1 MATNI
6 GSLLWVSGIDNTG
19 LRKDANQASQIVG
32 GIGTTASGVKSQLM
46 GMAGALG
53 IVAGGAGLVSLGK
66 QVIEIRG
73 QFQQLGI
80 AFETMLGSK
89 EKADKLMGELVQFA
103 AKTPF
108 TLTDVATNT
117 KQLLAMGIETEKV
130 MATMKSLG
138 DVAAGVSVPLQRIAV
153 NYGQVATQ
161 GALSGRDFKDFMLQG
176 IPIMDE
182 FVKMTGKSAREIKDM
197 VTAGQ
202 IGFPLVEQAFKN
214 MAGEGG
220 KFYNLMEKQNASV
233 TGQISNLTDKWE
245 VMLNEI
251 GKGNEGLIYGGING
265 LAGLIS
271 NYQEILDIL
280 KVLVATYGAY
290 KAAIILTNISQT
302 VSTSLGVYDIATK
315 NLQIGATIRATA
327 AQSALNKAIMA
338 NPYVFALAT
347 IVALG
352 TALYVFSDEA
362 KTTEEIVKDLNDTVA
377 AIGKQMEIDAA
388 VKKYE
393 ELQNKVQ
400 KTKEEQDE
408 LNGLIKKLS
417 AIFPDAIAKTDQ
429 YGNAIALNTE
439 KLIANNKELRE
450 AQRLAAGITKTESE
464 AALAKAQAKQ
474 KELVARQTGTEV
486 AYYKKDEKT
495 GKQVPVY
502 KQLTPEQLAKNK
514 DELNKVIIEVTDL
527 QNKLSEADGEIIKLG
542 SNLADSFIKKHKG
555 LFKAANEYTK
565 AQAITARQ
573 QLLELFGSANKN
585 EQDAIIKKANE
596 LDSYVKGIK
605 TTREETQK
613 WTEDL
618 AAAQIKLAE
627 LKDPNYESKAGIPGQ
642 EIADQEAV
650 VKGLREKLGLD
661 KKTDNEAKKLAEE
674 RLDYESEIGRKRIDA
689 QLKIEQEL
697 LNIEKDSDEK
707 LRKQAD
713 LDYRKS
719 LNEIATQKA
728 DKLKEYKALYG
739 NSASLPKADE
749 DIFIAQTTGAL
760 AVKTETEKQI
770 NIEAAKKI
778 KAIWKTVTDARL
790 SDIESEKQAVKDRY
804 AEELKAAIKAKD
816 TKLIKGIQA
825 NIKDETTIINRK
837 YKLDEL
843 DFAQEI
849 EMRKN
854 EIALGGFNRENEL
867 AKLNFETFKKYQ
879 ERKIAILK
887 ASGDPES
894 LKQAELLQT
903 ALDLSGLDENK
914 RKSEE
919 IANNFFDAA
928 NYATDLANALGDS
941 NSALAEML
949 RGVAGVANTVG
960 DLVEKG
966 AFDGTMSKGDAI
978 GSIISG
984 ATQLIGIVV
993 GQAAKNKKEMKD
1005 YYDSIIS
1012 QQKQYNLALNEQL
1025 RLNQEINGSIFF
1037 DDFAQ
1042 TLKDS
1047 SKALANA
1054 NDERDKAMAKF
1065 WNSEAI
1071 VGKKN
1076 AISGG
1081 NILGG
1086 IGAGAALGA
1095 GIGTLLGGP
1104 IIGTAIGALVGGLV
1118 GLFAKKK
1125 KDIVAPLLSTYPD
1138 LIDANGK
1145 FNVELAKTLIA
1156 NKRVKGETEKI
1167 LQDVINWEEAA
1178 KKARDQ
1184 IKGIIEDMAGSIGND
1199 LRNALVDAF
1208 ENGTNSAV
1216 KFGESVKGIIED
1228 LVSQQLFNAIFGSSL
1243 KKLEADLMLS
1253 SGVDANGDAITGAG
1267 VDGNWVDDI
1276 LRFYNE
1282 VPKLTDAFNEALAA
1296 IKVPGFDLF
1305 NGSTTGQSMTST
1317 GQITRALTEDTGSA
1331 LMGLWRRALDEQIT
1345 TTKTIL
1351 KSNDFLSAISA
1362 NTLRTADNTDKLES
1376 AVIEL
1381 KAISENTRASYLND
1395 MGL

>member
-32 GIGTTASGVKSQLM
+32 GIGTTANGVKSQLM
-46 GMAGALG
+46 GMASALG

-197 VTAGQ
+197 VEAGQ
-202 IGFPLVEQAFKN
+202 VGFPMVEQAFKN

-251 GKGNEGLIYGGING
+251 GKGNEGLIYGGISG

-271 NYQEILDIL
+271 NYETILDIL
-280 KVLVATYGAY
+280 KVLVVTYGAY
-290 KAAIILTNISQT
+290 KAAIILTNVTQT
-302 VSTSLGVYDIATK
+302 VQTTLGVYDIATK
-315 NLQIGATIRATA
+315 ELQIGATIRATA

-338 NPYVFALAT
+338 NPYVFALAA
-347 IVALG
+347 IVAIG
-352 TALYVFSDEA
+352 SALYIFSDEA
-362 KTTEEIVKDLNDTVA
+362 KTTEDVIKDLNDAVA
-377 AIGKQMEIDAA
+377 AIGKQLEIDAA
-388 VKKYE
+388 IKKYE
-393 ELQNKVQ
+393 ELKDKVG
-400 KTKEEQDE
+400 KTKEEQNE
-408 LNGLIKKLS
+408 LNELIKKLS
-417 AIFPDAIAKTDQ
+417 AIFPDAIAKYDS
-429 YGNAIALNTE
+429 YGNAISLNTE

-450 AQRLAAGITKTESE
+450 GLRLAAGITKTETESK
-464 AALAKAQAKQ
+464 LAKAQAKQ

-495 GKQVPVY
+495 GKQIPIY
-502 KQLTPEQLAKNK
+502 TELTPEQLSKNK
-514 DELNKVIIEVTDL
+514 DELLKVAKEVDDL
-527 QNKLSEADGEIIKLG
+527 QNKLLETDGELIKLG

-555 LFKAANEYTK
+555 LFKATNEYTK

-573 QLLELFGSANKN
+573 QLLELFGAANKN

-596 LDSYVKGIK
+596 LDAYAKGIK

-642 EIADQEAV
+642 EIADQETI
-650 VKGLREKLGLD
+650 VKDLRDKLGLT
-661 KKTDNEAKKLAEE
+661 KKGNDDAKKLADE
-674 RLDYESEIGRKRIDA
+674 RLDYETEIGRKRIDA
-689 QLKIEQEL
+689 QLKIEQDL
-697 LNIEKDSDEK
+697 LNLKKDSDEK
-707 LRKQAD
+707 LRMQAD
-713 LDYRKS
+713 LDYRKT
-719 LNEIATQKA
+719 LNEIAKNKA
-728 DKLKEYKALYG
+728 EEEKKYKELYG
-739 NSASLPKADE
+739 KNLPQADQ
-749 DIFIAQTTGAL
+749 DIFTEQATVAE
-760 AVKTETEKQI
+760 KTKTDAIEKI
-770 NIEAAKKI
+770 NKDAADKI
-778 KAIWKTVTDARL
+778 KAIWKTVNDARL
-790 SDIESEKQAVKDRY
+790 SDIERE
-804 AEELKAAIKAKD
+804 KAAVDEKYKVEIKAAEDAKD
-816 TKLIKGIQA
+816 TVLA
-825 NIKDETTIINRK
+825 NTLKKSATTEKDSITRK

-854 EIALGGFNRENEL
+854 EIALGGFNSENKL

-879 ERKIAILK
+879 EQKIAILK
-887 ASGDPES
+887 ASGTPED

-928 NYATDLANALGDS
+928 NYASDLAAALGDS
-941 NSALAEML
+941 NSALAEL
-949 RGVAGVANTVG
+949 LTGISKVANTMG
-960 DLVEKG
+960 DLVSKG
-966 AFDGTMSKGDAI
+966 AFDGTMSKKDAI
-978 GSIISG
+978 GSAISG
-984 ATQLIGIVV
+984 ATQLIGMVV

-1037 DDFAQ
+1037 DDFAK
-1042 TLKDS
+1042 TLSDS
-1047 SKALANA
+1047 SKALKDAN
-1054 NDERDKAMAKF
+1054 EQRDKAMDKF
-1065 WNSEAI
+1065 WQSEAI

-1081 NILGG
+1081 NVLSG

-1104 IIGTAIGALVGGLV
+1104 IIGTAVGALIGGLV
-1118 GLFAKKK
+1118 GLFSKKK
-1125 KDIVAPLLSTYPD
+1125 KDITKPLLDVYPD
-1138 LIDANGK
+1138 LIQANGK
-1145 FNVELAKTLIA
+1145 FNVELAKTLVGTKA
-1156 NKRVKGETEKI
+1156 VTKETSKI
-1167 LQDVINWEEAA
+1167 LQEIIDWEEAA

-1184 IKGIIEDMAGSIGND
+1184 ITAIISDMAGNIGND
-1199 LRNALVDAF
+1199 LRDALVDAF
-1208 ENGTNSAV
+1208 ENGTNSAA
-1216 KFGESVKGIIED
+1216 KFGESVTKILED
-1228 LVSQQLFNAIFGSSL
+1228 IVSKQIFNALFGPLL
-1243 KKLEADLMLS
+1243 KKLEDDMKLS
-1253 SGVDANGDAITGAG
+1253 YGIDPVTGDSVGGAEVDN
-1267 VDGNWVDDI
+1267 NWIDDI
-1276 LRFYNE
+1276 LRFYAE
-1282 VPKLTDAFNEALAA
+1282 VPKLTEQFNDTMAA
-1296 IKVPGFDLF
+1296 VKVPGFDLF

-1351 KSNDFLSAISA
+1351 KSNDFLSAISV